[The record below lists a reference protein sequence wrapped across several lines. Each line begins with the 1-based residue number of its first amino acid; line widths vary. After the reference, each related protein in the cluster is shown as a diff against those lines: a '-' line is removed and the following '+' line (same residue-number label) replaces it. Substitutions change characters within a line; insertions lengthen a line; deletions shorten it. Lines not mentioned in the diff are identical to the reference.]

1 MPVTPIQRLQS
12 VLKRANRIERAA
24 FARLAG
30 VGPTAISRVVAG
42 QPVRAESYLRLC
54 GAVGINSLTGEPA
67 PSRPVGDIDWG
78 MLALAVELR
87 RRVRK
92 IKSQRALARAIG
104 GQVSHVTLSRFEK
117 RKRVSAEHLVAVCRF
132 LGIPP
137 DHYCA
142 EPERCHVKRTNE
154 TNEGRAA

>member
-1 MPVTPIQRLQS
+1 MPVTPIQRLQCA
-12 VLKRANRIERAA
+12 LKAATRKDRASIARA
-24 FARLAG
+24 AG

-42 QPVRAESYLRLC
+42 QPVRAEAYLRLC

-67 PSRPVGDIDWG
+67 PIQPVGDIDWG

-117 RKRVSAEHLVAVCRF
+117 HKRVSAEHLVAVCRF

-137 DHYCA
+137 DHYCGA
-142 EPERCHVKRTNE
+142 PERCHVKRTNE
-154 TNEGRAA
+154 TKEAAA